1 MIQKYEEQEI
11 TQNNTIK
18 SSTTEIS
25 VENCSRMI
33 SSSSSSISTRAM
45 TAITSSSTADNL
57 NDVKCADDGNDD
69 GGKETNGILNGEI
82 DESGHPTNA
91 TRNVEN
97 IESADVD
104 MTEVDGGRDVAAT
117 VTTKSSR
124 TILSKITT
132 NGSGSMTTT
141 TTAANENKSNANTP
155 DSVKACELLSHF
167 AMTPTTKLPPPEV
180 TMQRPLKPQSEMDFS
195 VPYNIINNY
204 FSVGVVSKR
213 RTLGNRIPFFFSPI
227 CFLQPGLFFFF
238 WFGSCMR

>member
-1 MIQKYEEQEI
+1 MIQKYEEKEI

-33 SSSSSSISTRAM
+33 SSSSSSISTRAI

-57 NDVKCADDGNDD
+57 NEVKCVDDD
-69 GGKETNGILNGEI
+69 GKETNGILNGEI
-82 DESGHPTNA
+82 EESDHQTNVESK
-91 TRNVEN
+91 TEN
-97 IESADVD
+97 IENIDVD
-104 MTEVDGGRDVAAT
+104 MVDVDCGRDDVSAT
-117 VTTKSSR
+117 FTTKNNK

-132 NGSGSMTTT
+132 NGSGTMTMTTT
-141 TTAANENKSNANTP
+141 ATNENKSNANTP
-155 DSVKACELLSHF
+155 DSIKASELLSHF

-204 FSVGVVSKR
+204 FSVGVVSKSC
-213 RTLGNRIPFFFSPI
+213 TLGNQIELFFS
-227 CFLQPGLFFFF
+227 LRLFFVI
-238 WFGSCMR
+238 SCVVGRVCAV